1 MAHGYVAGRGLSSA
15 AAQKR
20 HETNTGNHGEPRELM
35 TCEVSETK
43 SHHLITL
50 NRPLSGAHYQRPQ
63 KPHYFDLIPLDQI
76 QRVMSKTLGM
86 SP

>member
-1 MAHGYVAGRGLSSA
+1 MIDGARIRGGSRTIFSGGA
-15 AAQKR
+15 EAPRNK
-20 HETNTGNHGEPRELM
+20 HGEPRELM